1 MSFSFQLRSH
11 PNRPLREHL
20 KGVAEK
26 SRNLAESLLRIC
38 GQDLQISPETLLNIA
53 HVIGASHDVGKATRY
68 FQDSLPPRK
77 VKPENVE
84 LTWHST
90 LSSLYG
96 YYAAR
101 KLFSDSECSSVIP
114 LFVSLAIQYH
124 HGALESPVLAASK
137 CNSQRDIIRN
147 QLQAIGRREEVEL
160 ILQETNLPSLSEFES
175 NINSDNSEIKHR
187 RKVHAL
193 IDREMVRVFDNRLT
207 PFLIQNLLFSVLIDA
222 DRMDAAGLTF
232 PERQEVVSSTCKKYV
247 DQLSARSKL
256 SKDADSTVSNG
267 RDELFRILS
276 EKAEAVPLG
285 HRIYSLT
292 APTGYGKTLVGLHF
306 ALKLRERISQEGSK
320 PRIVYV
326 APYLSILDQNFEE
339 IAKAL
344 GVDLTQSKQS
354 NVLLLHHHLADLQY
368 QTSDSESFS
377 TLDSELLIEGWNAE
391 VIVTTFIQ
399 FFYTIIGIRAS
410 QLRKLHNLAGS
421 IVILDEVQ
429 TIPHEYWGLIR
440 ETLKFIADKL
450 KMYIILMTATQP
462 LIFSKDET
470 IELADNL
477 SKESWKPRV
486 IIRSKVAKD
495 VTLEEFIEELNQILE
510 QSQDKSTLIVMNTID
525 SATQVFN
532 GLRTPLQ
539 RYYLSA
545 NIVPAQR
552 RERLEKISAA
562 LKQRDP
568 LVLVST
574 QVVEAGVDLDFDT
587 VVRDLGPV
595 DSIIQ
600 VAGRCNRNGMRELG
614 KSEVYIYSVVKGDGL
629 TRYANRI
636 YGNYLIYKSRDV
648 LPRAS
653 ELGPFHLAEEY
664 YHAVK
669 KGSSNLKSQPL
680 LKAIGELDYGKL
692 RDFKLIDD
700 QPNYSVFVEVDD
712 KASQIWGRYVE
723 ILDSSRDNFQKK
735 EEFLRMK
742 HDFYDYVVNVSSWEV
757 SALEQDKGFY
767 RIPRSEIGRLYS
779 EETGFIPVAGSR
791 IQKQQ
796 EAWTD

>member
-1 MSFSFQLRSH
+1 
-11 PNRPLREHL
+11 
-20 KGVAEK
+20 V
-26 SRNLAESLLRIC
+26 
-38 GQDLQISPETLLNIA
+38 
-53 HVIGASHDVGKATRY
+53 
-68 FQDSLPPRK
+68 
-77 VKPENVE
+77 
-84 LTWHST
+84 
-90 LSSLYG
+90 
-96 YYAAR
+96 
-101 KLFSDSECSSVIP
+101 
-114 LFVSLAIQYH
+114 
-124 HGALESPVLAASK
+124 
-137 CNSQRDIIRN
+137 
-147 QLQAIGRREEVEL
+147 
-160 ILQETNLPSLSEFES
+160 
-175 NINSDNSEIKHR
+175 
-187 RKVHAL
+187 
-193 IDREMVRVFDNRLT
+193 
-207 PFLIQNLLFSVLIDA
+207 
-222 DRMDAAGLTF
+222 
-232 PERQEVVSSTCKKYV
+232 
-247 DQLSARSKL
+247 
-256 SKDADSTVSNG
+256 
-267 RDELFRILS
+267 
-276 EKAEAVPLG
+276 VPLE

-292 APTGYGKTLVGLHF
+292 APTGYGKTLAGLHF
-306 ALKLRERISQEGSK
+306 ALKLRERIARGGPK
-320 PRIVYV
+320 PRIIYV

-344 GVDLTQSKQS
+344 GVDSTQS
-354 NVLLLHHHLADLQY
+354 NILLLHHHLADLQY
-368 QTSDSESFS
+368 QTSDSEAFS

-399 FFYTIIGIRAS
+399 FFYAIIGARSS

-429 TIPHEYWGLIR
+429 TMPHEYWGLVR
-440 ETLKFIADKL
+440 ETLKFVADKL

-462 LIFSKDET
+462 LIFSRDEI
-470 IELADNL
+470 IELAEGL
-477 SKESWKPRV
+477 PKGSWKSRV
-486 IIRSKVAKD
+486 VIKNKVAKD
-495 VTLEEFIEELNQILE
+495 VTLEDFAEELNQILE
-510 QSQDKSTLIVMNTID
+510 LSQDKSTLIVMNTID

-532 GLRTPLQ
+532 RLRTPLQ

-552 RERLEKISAA
+552 RVRLEKISAA